1 MGRFD
6 LSSVGEKFAD
16 FEPIVVS
23 GLVICF
29 EDYQVGHSHT
39 IFLPKQSQNLDPSLK
54 MDLDFG
60 IVKMDVD
67 FGIVLEW
74 KTLSHSRISCD

>member
-29 EDYQVGHSHT
+29 EDYQVSHSHT
-39 IFLPKQSQNLDPSLK
+39 IFLQ
-54 MDLDFG
+54 
-60 IVKMDVD
+60 
-67 FGIVLEW
+67 
-74 KTLSHSRISCD
+74 